1 MRKVLN
7 LLKVSPSTYYY
18 KGKSGVRKQGVSRST
33 DGIITDAPLSDEEVL
48 REIKKYR
55 KQFPTYGVP
64 RMTALLKHKS
74 NMKVNHKRVYRIMK
88 ENHLVLKRKRFKSK
102 RTRARKAFATAPNL
116 HWQTDMTK
124 FQIPGFGWVFLFL
137 VVDIFSRK
145 IVGWHLSTRARAKD
159 ALVALEMAIRKEL
172 WPKVSSY
179 AWHLTLRS
187 DNGCQYL
194 SRTFFNYINKIK
206 NFVVIRHELT
216 GYNQPEGDAYVERT
230 IRTVKEE
237 EIRLQE
243 YESFSEAKEGI
254 SRFIEF
260 YNKERMHSALGYMSP
275 EQYIESLY
283 TRLPKAVNA
292 G

>member
-1 MRKVLN
+1 VRKVLT
-7 LLKVSPSTYYY
+7 LLEVSPSTYYY
-18 KGKSGVRKQGVSRST
+18 KGKSGGGKSGVSGWG
-33 DGIITDAPLSDEEVL
+33 DGKTAATPASDEEVL

-55 KQFPTYGVP
+55 EQFPTYGVP

-74 NMKVNHKRVYRIMK
+74 NLNVNHKRVYRIMK
-88 ENHLVLKRKRFKSK
+88 ENHLVLKRRRFKSK
-102 RTRARKAFATAPNL
+102 RTKARKAYATAPNQ

-145 IVGWHLSTRARAKD
+145 IVGWHLGTRARAKD
-159 ALVALEMAIRKEL
+159 ALAALEMAIRKEL

-194 SRTFFNYINKIK
+194 SRTFFNYIQKIR
-206 NFVVIRHELT
+206 NFVVICHELT

-237 EIRLQE
+237 EIWLQE

-275 EQYIESLY
+275 EQYIEGLY
-283 TRLPKAVNA
+283 TRLPRAANA